1 MRNSSDRKV
10 MFRCDEKRALVRRD
24 FVKTEL
30 TYTHLSK
37 LCSSTLALAVLRLEI
52 PLVRICP
59 CLFAT
64 CFNHILEDGENENG
78 LANGESF
85 CPRRHT
91 PWHGMIRS
99 KSQPATICTSRV
111 IALLVELHQQE
122 VGKVENMRST
132 SYLSPSTTRID
143 DADMYAD

>member
-1 MRNSSDRKV
+1 M
-10 MFRCDEKRALVRRD
+10 
-24 FVKTEL
+24 KTEL

-37 LCSSTLALAVLRLEI
+37 ICSSTLALAVLRLDI

-59 CLFAT
+59 CLLAT

-91 PWHGMIRS
+91 PWHGMMRS
-99 KSQPATICTSRV
+99 KSQLATVCASRV
-111 IALLVELHQQE
+111 IALS
-122 VGKVENMRST
+122 N
-132 SYLSPSTTRID
+132 
-143 DADMYAD
+143 DARQ